1 VRSSLCLTPAVRTL
15 VAAIIAVAFCARPA
29 FADEHA
35 AVLAEA
41 AFAEGVKLM
50 HADRCAEAIVEF
62 EKSQRLDRA
71 SGTALNLAYCQG
83 RLGRIATAWI
93 TYRQA
98 LTLAEAQGKPE
109 HARIARAEGDKLE
122 PELPRLSLMVP
133 KGEGAPPAIELD
145 SAPLSPEMWT
155 LPIPLDPGEHVVAI
169 VADKARVWQATVML
183 VRGKQATLELPPVN
197 PPAKVQTAA
206 PLPASPAPQTEASS
220 SDAQGTWAI
229 VTGSVG
235 AACVVTG
242 VALFVS
248 ARVQYDGVGDHC
260 RGNVCDDQGYSDR
273 TSAASRAEASY
284 YVLGAGAA
292 LLATSAVLWFTR
304 SSSPSAAFLSVDAG
318 RTGFAIGVR
327 GAF

>member
-1 VRSSLCLTPAVRTL
+1 MLV
-15 VAAIIAVAFCARPA
+15 VAAAFCARPA

-35 AVLAEA
+35 AFLAEA

-50 HADRCAEAIVEF
+50 RADHCAEAIVEF
-62 EKSQRLDRA
+62 EKSQRLEPA

-83 RLGRIATAWI
+83 RLGRLATAWL

-109 HARIARAEGDKLE
+109 HARIARTEGDKLE
-122 PELPRLSLMVP
+122 PELPRLSLIVP
-133 KGEGAPPAIELD
+133 KGQGAPPAIELD
-145 SAPLSPEMWT
+145 SAPLSPELWT
-155 LPIPLDPGEHVVAI
+155 LPIPLDPGDHVVAI
-169 VADKARVWQATVML
+169 IANKAQVWQATVTL
-183 VRGKQATLELPPVN
+183 VRGQHATMELPPVH
-197 PPAKVQTAA
+197 PPPNEQTAA
-206 PLPASPAPQTEASS
+206 PPPASPAPENEASS
-220 SDAQGTWAI
+220 GDAQGTWAI

-260 RGNVCDDQGYSDR
+260 TGNVCDDQGYADR

-304 SSSPSAAFLSVDAG
+304 SSSPSAASLSFGAG
-318 RTGFAIGVR
+318 RTGFSIGVR